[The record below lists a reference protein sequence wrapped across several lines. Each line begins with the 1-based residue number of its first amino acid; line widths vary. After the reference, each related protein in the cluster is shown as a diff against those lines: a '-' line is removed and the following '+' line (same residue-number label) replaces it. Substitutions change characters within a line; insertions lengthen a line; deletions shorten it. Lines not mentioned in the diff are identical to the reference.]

1 MGKND
6 ERYEPV
12 CVGTVKVGFVTEKA
26 LKVECQG
33 EEVWIPKSQI
43 CEGSEV
49 TAESRKGTTG
59 TLTIPRWLADE
70 KALAEE

>member
-1 MGKND
+1 MPKND

-12 CVGTVKVGFVTEKA
+12 CVGDAKVGFATEKA

-43 CEGSEV
+43 CEESELRPD
-49 TAESRKGTTG
+49 ARKGDSAP
-59 TLTIPRWLADE
+59 LTIPRWLAEE
-70 KALAEE
+70 KELAEA